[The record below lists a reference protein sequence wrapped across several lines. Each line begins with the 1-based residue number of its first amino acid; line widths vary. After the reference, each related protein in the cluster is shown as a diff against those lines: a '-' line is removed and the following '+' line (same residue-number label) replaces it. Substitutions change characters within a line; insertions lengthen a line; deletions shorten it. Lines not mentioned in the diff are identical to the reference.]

1 MSKFSVTVRQRTRFL
16 AAQVFGH
23 VNLVEMK
30 CFLRGE
36 GSEEIEM
43 PDSLR
48 KVFILGCPDYNNLG
62 DHAIAFAQRKF
73 IQSRLGFVPV
83 MLYGPI
89 ERYWKTLRQVVR
101 EGDILC
107 LQGGGNMG
115 TLYEIYENERL
126 AVIDGFRENRIVAFP
141 QTISYGDSVYE
152 RRYMEHVKRTYNR
165 HPDLHLVARER
176 MSLERMR
183 GLFTK
188 VDVLL
193 TPDIVLSLPPFESPT
208 QTERDGLC
216 LCLRADKERRVGSD
230 VASVFARAAGKRFG
244 KVSSTDTVHPG
255 NFLSPE
261 EGEAAVHEKI
271 AELAQA
277 QLVVTDRIHGMIF
290 CALSGTPCIALDNSN
305 GKVGQEYEWLRNL
318 PYIRFAR
325 SVDEATEMLEVEAP
339 EPERFP
345 SEEFSSLFDPLV
357 EVLSAALD

>member
-1 MSKFSVTVRQRTRFL
+1 MAIKQDLRL
-16 AAQVFGH
+16 
-23 VNLVEMK
+23 LVSGCIGDAGLMETK
-30 CFLRGE
+30 CFLRNE

-43 PDSLR
+43 SGPTR
-48 KVFILGCPDYNNLG
+48 RVIVIGCPDYNNLG
-62 DHAIAFAQRKF
+62 DHAIALAQRKF
-73 IQSRLGFVPV
+73 IQSRLGFAPV

-101 EGDILC
+101 EGDVLC

-126 AVIDGFRENRIVAFP
+126 AVIDGFRENRIIAFP
-141 QTISYGDSVYE
+141 QTISYGDSAHE

-183 GLFTK
+183 GLFPK

-193 TPDIVLSLPPFESPT
+193 TPDIVLSLPPFEPPT
-208 QTERDGLC
+208 PTERGGLC
-216 LCLRADKERRVGSD
+216 LCLRADKERRIGSD

-244 KVSSTDTVHPG
+244 KVSSTDTMHPG
-255 NFLSPE
+255 NFLSSE
-261 EGEAAVHEKI
+261 EGETAVHDKI

-305 GKVGQEYEWLRNL
+305 GKVGQEYEWLKSL

-325 SVDEATEMLEVEAP
+325 SVDEATEMLEAEVP
-339 EPERFP
+339 EPGRFP
-345 SEEFSSLFDPLV
+345 SEEFSPLFDTLA
-357 EVLSAALD
+357 EALFAALG